1 MVLKAEKRLAIDDK
15 HKVYT
20 GTAYAI
26 DKTAPILAVAY
37 ELKIVEGI
45 VISKTEVSRAA
56 DLPASAISVIVRKLW
71 KQFSGE

>member
-1 MVLKAEKRLAIDDK
+1 MALKPEKRIAIDDK

-20 GTAYAI
+20 GVAYLVE
-26 DKTAPILAVAY
+26 KVAPILAVAY

-56 DLPASAISVIVRKLW
+56 DLPATAVSLLDKKLW
-71 KQFSGE
+71 EQFRGA